1 MAQGDAL
8 TIEVRVGGVGVA
20 VDRSVFVD
28 LLSNSVASERA
39 DYIHALEKSRIGFGE
54 LVSLARVAD
63 IPYVLFFAP
72 APVVMAQLELKVD
85 KLLAG
90 VSKQTFSMNSRS
102 SVRLADVELIVK
114 DLLRKQQLLKDL
126 DKTLKDNEVV
136 GCLARSRRTVQE
148 DAERLRSILGF
159 TSDHVKSTRNK
170 AGALE
175 MLIGRLEERQLLVSQ
190 SQRTYMPQHL
200 PTGSAKFSGLCVKDK
215 KIPYIF
221 LTGGDAGEVFEPA
234 GRRVFTLVLLAVF
247 VARAK
252 FAPVT
257 YDDRTTDPIADR
269 EYRICEEL
277 LMPADEIRTLDLYD
291 LEDVRDAADAYRVT
305 PSAMVMRG
313 RRLGR
318 IHRDR
323 VAVLLGHLQAEF
335 GQRDKS
341 QRGSTSK
348 PVNGVRKYNGVEYSR
363 RMLAQLDAGRI
374 TPGEFCRVVALKKL
388 QPQQIGEFRA
398 AMP

>member
-1 MAQGDAL
+1 M
-8 TIEVRVGGVGVA
+8 TIEVRVAGVGVP
-20 VDRSVFVD
+20 VNRSVFVD
-28 LLSNSVASERA
+28 LLGNSVASERA
-39 DYIHALEKSRIGFGE
+39 DFVHALEKSRIGFGD
-54 LVSLARVAD
+54 LVSLARIAD

-72 APVVMAQLELKVD
+72 APVVAAQLELKVE

-126 DKTLKDNEVV
+126 DKTLADNEVV
-136 GCLARSRRTVQE
+136 GCLARSQRTVEE
-148 DAERLRSILGF
+148 DAKKLRSVLGF
-159 TSDHVKSTRNK
+159 TSDAVKASPNK
-170 AGALE
+170 GAALE
-175 MLIGRLEERQLLVSQ
+175 MLIGRFEERQLLVSQ
-190 SQRTYMPQHL
+190 SQRTYMPQQL
-200 PTGSAKFSGLCVKDK
+200 PSGSAKFSGLCVKDK

-221 LTGGDAGEVFEPA
+221 LTGGDVGDVFEPD

-247 VARAK
+247 VARGK

-257 YDDRTTDPIADR
+257 YDDRTKDLIADR

-277 LMPADEIRTLDLYD
+277 LMPADDIRELDLYD
-291 LEDVRDAADAYRVT
+291 LEDVREAADAYRVT

-318 IHRDR
+318 IDRDR
-323 VAVLLGHLQAEF
+323 VGVLLGHLQAEF

-374 TPGEFCRVVALKKL
+374 SPGEFCRVVALKKL
-388 QPQQIGEFRA
+388 QPQQIGEFKA

>member
-1 MAQGDAL
+1 M
-8 TIEVRVGGVGVA
+8 TIEVRVGGADVP

-39 DYIHALEKSRIGFGE
+39 DYIHALEKSRIGFAE
-54 LVSLARVAD
+54 LVSLSRVAD

-72 APVVMAQLELKVD
+72 TPVVAAQLELKTE

-90 VSKQTFSMNSRS
+90 ISKQTFSMNSRS

-114 DLLRKQQLLKDL
+114 DLLRKQQLLKNL
-126 DKTLKDNEVV
+126 DKTLTDNDVV
-136 GCLARSRRTVQE
+136 GCLARSRRTVEE
-148 DAERLRSILGF
+148 DAEKLRSVLGF
-159 TSDHVKSTRNK
+159 TNDHVKAARNK
-170 AGALE
+170 AAALE
-175 MLIGRLEERQLLVSQ
+175 MLIDRLEERQLLVSQ

-200 PTGSAKFSGLCVKDK
+200 PTGVAKFSGLCVKDK
-215 KIPYIF
+215 KVPYIF
-221 LTGGDAGEVFEPA
+221 LTGGDAGDVFEPA

-247 VARAK
+247 VACGR

-257 YDDRTTDPIADR
+257 YDDRTKDPIVDR

-277 LMPADEIRTLDLYD
+277 LMPADEVRKLDLYD
-291 LEDVRDAADAYRVT
+291 LEEIRHAADAYRVT

-323 VAVLLGHLQAEF
+323 VGVLLAYLQAEF

-341 QRGSTSK
+341 QGGSTSK

-388 QPQQIGEFRA
+388 RPEQIGEFRA

>member
-1 MAQGDAL
+1 V
-8 TIEVRVGGVGVA
+8 EVKDV
-20 VDRSVFVD
+20 
-28 LLSNSVASERA
+28 
-39 DYIHALEKSRIGFGE
+39 K
-54 LVSLARVAD
+54 
-63 IPYVLFFAP
+63 P
-72 APVVMAQLELKVD
+72 
-85 KLLAG
+85 LAG
-90 VSKQTFSMNSRS
+90 GGKQTFSISSRS
-102 SVRLADVELIVK
+102 SVGLADVELIVK
-114 DLLRKQQLLKDL
+114 DLVRKQQLLKNL
-126 DKTLKDNEVV
+126 DKTLSDNEVV
-136 GCLARSRRTVQE
+136 GCLARSRGTVEE
-148 DAERLRSILGF
+148 DAETLRSVFGF
-159 TSDHVKSTRNK
+159 TSDDVRATSSK
-170 AGALE
+170 AAALE

-200 PTGSAKFSGLCVKDK
+200 PTGASKFSGLCVKDR

-221 LTGGDAGEVFEPA
+221 LTGGDAGDVLEPA

-257 YDDRTTDPIADR
+257 YDDRTTNPIADR

-277 LMPADEIRTLDLYD
+277 LMPADEIRALDLYD
-291 LEDVRDAADAYRVT
+291 LEDVREAADAFRVT

-318 IHRDR
+318 LDHDR
-323 VAVLLGHLQAEF
+323 VEVLLGHLQAEF

-374 TPGEFCRVVALKKL
+374 SPGEFCRVVALKKL
-388 QPQQIGEFRA
+388 QPQQISEFKA